1 MTDAERD
8 RARWAEYYRVQ
19 APRAPREL
27 LLQSLLL
34 GSREGSPP
42 GLAIDLGCG
51 TGIET
56 AELLRRGWQ
65 VVAID
70 GQADAIA
77 GLRARVDLE
86 YRDRLDARVV
96 TFEAADLPAADL
108 IWAGRSLPFCPPH
121 HFEGVWTKILGALR
135 PGARFVGD
143 LFGPRHFWAGR
154 ENSEMTFHSAAQVKN
169 LCKPLELEYFMEE
182 EGKRSTVT
190 QGVQHWHAFA
200 IMARSPWDRVRWVER
215 Q

>member
-8 RARWAEYYRVQ
+8 RVRWSEYYRVQ
-19 APRAPREL
+19 PVRQPREL
-27 LLQSLLL
+27 LVQTLQRLSQ
-34 GSREGSPP
+34 EGVTP
-42 GLAIDLGCG
+42 GTAVDLGCG

-56 AELLRRGWQ
+56 VELLRRGWQ

-77 GLRARVDLE
+77 GLLARTDLE

-96 TFEAADLPAADL
+96 TFEEAADLPAADL
-108 IWAGRSLPFCPPH
+108 IWAGRSLPFCRPQY
-121 HFEGVWTKILGALR
+121 FEGVWAKILGALR

-154 ENSEMTFHSAAQVKN
+154 ENNEMTFHRADEVKA
-169 LCKPLELEYFMEE
+169 LCRPLELEYFMEE

-190 QGVQHWHAFA
+190 QGVQHWHAFS
-200 IMARSPWDRVRWVER
+200 IVARKAP
-215 Q
+215 